1 MAGKP
6 PPKDVLAGVAADVAK
21 KLALAEKTA
30 QHAETVQLTNTLASV
45 VAMQALGDWMQEL
58 ADVLVAAIEKKG
70 LLG

>member
-6 PPKDVLAGVAADVAK
+6 PPKDILAAVAADVGK

-30 QHAETVQLTNTLASV
+30 QHAEAVELTNTLASV

-58 ADVLVAAIEKKG
+58 ADKLVAAIEKKG
-70 LLG
+70 LV